1 VPGERKT
8 ENTLADMNA
17 QNSTI
22 KILVVDD
29 SPEEH
34 ALLAHGLRSVESMK
48 LIGFVHDGFEAVC
61 YLRGSGQ
68 FKDRELFPFPDL
80 LLLDFNMP
88 RLNGMDVLR
97 FLRRRTR
104 RPHVILWSN
113 TLDQLNVPLALRLGA
128 DMVCRKPSDKSE
140 LMKIMDGIE
149 RNIFAVEKFVL
160 PEASPD
166 FWHGHV
172 Q

>member
-1 VPGERKT
+1 MP
-8 ENTLADMNA
+8 A
-17 QNSTI
+17 QISPI
-22 KILVVDD
+22 RILVVDD

-34 ALLAHGLRSVESMK
+34 TLLAFGLRAIESVK

-61 YLRGSGQ
+61 YLRGAGQ
-68 FKDRELFPFPDL
+68 FKDREMFPFPDL
-80 LLLDFNMP
+80 MLLDFNMP

-104 RPHVILWSN
+104 RPRVILWSN
-113 TLDQLNVPLALRLGA
+113 TLDQLNVPLALSLGA
-128 DMVCRKPSDKSE
+128 DVVCRKPSDKSE
-140 LMKIMDGIE
+140 LMEIMNSIE
-149 RNIFAVEKFVL
+149 KNIFAIENFAF

-172 Q
+172 K

>member
-1 VPGERKT
+1 
-8 ENTLADMNA
+8 MSA

-22 KILVVDD
+22 KILVADD

-34 ALLAHGLRSVESMK
+34 TLLAHGLRAIESMK

-104 RPHVILWSN
+104 RPRVILWSN
-113 TLDQLNVPLALRLGA
+113 TLDQLNEPLALRLGA
-128 DMVCRKPSDKSE
+128 DMVCRKPSNKSE
-140 LMKIMDGIE
+140 LMKIMDSIE

-172 Q
+172 K